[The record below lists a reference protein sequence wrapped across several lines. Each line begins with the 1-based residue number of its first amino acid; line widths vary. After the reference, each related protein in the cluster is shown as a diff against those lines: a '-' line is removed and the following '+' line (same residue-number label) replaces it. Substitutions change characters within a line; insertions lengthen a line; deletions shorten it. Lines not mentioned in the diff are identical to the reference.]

1 MIHRFRKY
9 FFYLFFL
16 GVTYYML
23 WIFDPVLG
31 SIYDVMSSQNPRLT
45 YQDIDL
51 QLQQLNPTVFKNLSP
66 EIQARFSTEEEKEC
80 YQKKKHS
87 MYDDFV
93 VYQIPWFKRYQY
105 AVADYRFRDFMSGS
119 EFFINT
125 SGIPHLAKTQY
136 LILDK
141 KLLYKILDLHL
152 ALKNKGLEADQI
164 GINSGF
170 RTPFYN
176 EAVGGKVC
184 SRHQMGDAVDI
195 YVYDINNDFH
205 ANETDT
211 QIIFDLLE
219 KEVIAAEG
227 GLGKYSWS
235 TQVLHFDTRGYRARW
250 KY

>member
-1 MIHRFRKY
+1 MNLPFRKY
-9 FFYLFFL
+9 FFYLFFI
-16 GVTYYML
+16 GVTFYML
-23 WIFDPVLG
+23 WIFDPALG
-31 SIYDVMSSQNPRLT
+31 SIYDLISGQKPVVT
-45 YQDIDL
+45 YQAIDHRLQHLKATAYQHLSDDI
-51 QLQQLNPTVFKNLSP
+51 Q
-66 EIQARFSTEEEKEC
+66 ERFSTEEEKEC
-80 YQKKKHS
+80 YQKIKHS
-87 MYDDFV
+87 MYQDV
-93 VYQIPWFKRYQY
+93 TVYKIPWFKRYQY
-105 AVADYRFRDFMSGS
+105 VVADYRFRDFMSGS

-152 ALKNKGLEADQI
+152 ALRSKGLQADQI

-195 YVYDINNDFH
+195 YVYDINNDSY

-211 QIIFDLLE
+211 QIVFDLLE
-219 KEVIAAEG
+219 KEIIAGEG
-227 GLGKYSWS
+227 GLGKYTWS

-250 KY
+250 EY